1 MHHALFI
8 SEVCREICGLTDQSS
23 LPALAR
29 TCRALQEPALDE
41 LWKNLYSIHPFL
53 HLLTRSSCE
62 DAESSQTAVQRPTPP
77 QWDTLR
83 KYSERTRSLYMCII
97 DDPPTTSSDYI
108 SALFNQPNS
117 PSFFPNLRALAWY
130 PANHEEM
137 LPFLRFLCGPSLTHL
152 SAEFTN
158 DPANLA
164 MLASLGAL
172 CPNIADISI
181 SAANAT
187 IIAEMTDALSASI
200 CQWNDLKQVSCD
212 DLTLPAL
219 EHLGR
224 TRGLESLT
232 AYASDHMSSF
242 SHPDGVRGTPFPR
255 LQRLH
260 LYAVQLSNATYC
272 FKGMH
277 LALKQFRLDVFDA
290 NEIISTSSFLQNFFA
305 ELVDHCSQYTLAEL
319 DFCIIHSELPSSA
332 TVTTLRDISPLLS
345 FRNLR
350 AVRFEGL
357 TTLSLDDSDI
367 TELASTWPRIEEL
380 SLSTYANYAV
390 ASLPTF
396 LSLIHLIQTCPR
408 LRALSLVVDTMG
420 VTESLCHALRHG
432 VHSDVLHE
440 LCLGNSPINS
450 PTVVAH
456 VLRTL
461 YPSLKL
467 VDLSVWN
474 KEPLT
479 HLPTRAPCE
488 GRWGMVNSK
497 LQTLRA
503 VTQQKK
509 RSYHTITSEPPSIR
523 ICAYSPGCRTTTSLL
538 LGFLYRW

>member
-8 SEVCREICGLTDQSS
+8 SEVCREICGLLDQSS

-29 TCRALQEPALDE
+29 TCRALQEPALDG
-41 LWKNLYSIHPFL
+41 LWKDLYSIHPFL
-53 HLLTRSSCE
+53 HLLTQSWCE
-62 DAESSQTAVQRPTPP
+62 GANFTECNQRPTPS

-97 DDPPTTSSDYI
+97 DEPPTTSSDYL
-108 SALFNQPNS
+108 SVLFNPPNS
-117 PSFFPNLRALAWY
+117 ASFFPNLRALAWY
-130 PANHEEM
+130 PTNHEEM
-137 LPFLRFLCGPSLTHL
+137 LPFLRLLCGSSLTHL
-152 SAEFTN
+152 SIEFTN
-158 DPANLA
+158 DPVSVV

-187 IIAEMTDALSASI
+187 ISAELTDALSASI

-212 DLTLPAL
+212 DLSLPAL
-219 EHLGR
+219 EHLSR

-242 SHPDGVRGTPFPR
+242 SPPDGVRGTYFSR

-260 LYAVQLSNATYC
+260 LYAVQLSNATSS
-272 FKGMH
+272 FNGMH

-290 NEIISTSSFLQNFFA
+290 DEILSTSSFLQDFFA
-305 ELVDHCSQYTLAEL
+305 TLANHCSQYTLTEL
-319 DFCIIHSELPSSA
+319 DFCIIHSELSSSV
-332 TVTTLRDISPLLS
+332 TVCTLRDINPLLG

-357 TTLSLDDSDI
+357 ATLSLDDSDI
-367 TELASTWPRIEEL
+367 AELASMWPCIEEL
-380 SLSTYANYAV
+380 SLSTYVNHPV

-396 LSLIHLIQTCPR
+396 HSLIHLIQTCPR
-408 LRALSLVVDTMG
+408 LRALSLVVDTTG
-420 VTESLCHALRHG
+420 VSESLCHALRHG
-432 VHSDVLHE
+432 VHSDILCE

-474 KEPLT
+474 KEPLSR
-479 HLPTRAPCE
+479 LPTRAPFE
-488 GRWGMVNSK
+488 RRWGTVNIK

-503 VTQQKK
+503 AAQQESIVTA
-509 RSYHTITSEPPSIR
+509 P
-523 ICAYSPGCRTTTSLL
+523 
-538 LGFLYRW
+538 